1 MSHQYSL
8 CKNQKFSVA
17 LGFMFFVLFFSL
29 TFYGKIISTKNALF
43 FMMNRHRDRN
53 PMLQRISAKIKNEIE
68 TKLHVS
74 HAVNAQLN
82 VHSLYIF
89 VLDHLIS
96 FSTAIVF
103 DKVTFLSSPFWPTS
117 SYYDQLCALETKVSG
132 NELQIPFKWNDAF
145 DKRWIFGGRISLSK

>member
-1 MSHQYSL
+1 
-8 CKNQKFSVA
+8 
-17 LGFMFFVLFFSL
+17 
-29 TFYGKIISTKNALF
+29 
-43 FMMNRHRDRN
+43 MMNRHRDRN